1 MRRAIINAA
10 MSAVL
15 LAAPAAVLAASG
27 HGGTGGGMSGGVHSS
42 MSAPTRTTG
51 LTPTTTTPNTV
62 RGPSQTG
69 QPKQSCQAG
78 ANYPLNTPGNSFNAP
93 GSAFNPNGTAGSV
106 YAGNGANNNKNTASV
121 AQYDVACTRP

>member
-1 MRRAIINAA
+1 MKPALSLTLAL
-10 MSAVL
+10 VL
-15 LAAPAAVLAASG
+15 GPACATTATAG
-27 HGGTGGGMSGGVHSS
+27 HPMGGGLHSS
-42 MSAPTRTTG
+42 TSAPTRTTG

-78 ANYPLNTPGNSFNAP
+78 ANYPQNTPGKSFNAP
-93 GSAFNPNGTAGSV
+93 GSAFNPNGTAGAV
-106 YAGNGANNNKNTASV
+106 YAGNGSNNNRNTASV